1 MGSIGTYKGVEVYE
15 VKGQYNAI
23 KESLENPS
31 IITCY
36 WVTSVRAK
44 MYKHGVPF
52 GELVDTGNG
61 LRVELLEE
69 KKEEPKPKKEE
80 VPKKEPKRFTTPVV
94 STPDVSIDEYFA
106 EARRSIDNILS
117 GLLEVKLD

>member
-36 WVTSVRAK
+36 WITSTRAK
-44 MYKHGVPF
+44 MYRHGVPF

-80 VPKKEPKRFTTPVV
+80 PKKEESKRFTTPVV
-94 STPDVSIDEYFA
+94 PTLIDEFFV
-106 EARRSIDNILS
+106 EARKNIDAILN